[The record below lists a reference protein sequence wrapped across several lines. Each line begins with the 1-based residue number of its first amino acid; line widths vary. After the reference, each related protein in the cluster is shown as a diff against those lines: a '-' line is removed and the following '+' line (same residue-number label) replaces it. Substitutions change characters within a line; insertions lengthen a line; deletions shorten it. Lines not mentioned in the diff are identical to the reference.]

1 MDSSNGDLAKKRTSI
16 HLRVPLGYKQVVLL
30 CEYLMILNQLKKTTL
45 VSNGA

>member
-30 CEYLMILNQLKKTTL
+30 CEYLMILNQLKKNNT
-45 VSNGA
+45 GQ